1 MLRLRQ
7 NKCTAYRTE
16 GELNL
21 FLSLILALQD
31 INHLQNELKSKLYP
45 EESVSSWASSLT
57 TIQATV
63 MTRLRAFQPPEEPQ
77 GRILNGRLLGT
88 DRIDPARRRI
98 EAAWWNRQ
106 RGSCADAQLVA
117 RPAFQLF
124 GHNTRTQKSTNTQK
138 CKNTRKSRI
147 YTKIHKCTEEYKYRK
162 SNYSW
167 NWSLPRLS
175 SMRRICL
182 V

>member
-1 MLRLRQ
+1 MLRLMQ

-45 EESVSSWASSLT
+45 EESVSSWASSFT

-106 RGSCADAQLVA
+106 SGNCADAQLVA
-117 RPAFQLF
+117 RPAFQL
-124 GHNTRTQKSTNTQK
+124 GNARPQHQDTEEHK
-138 CKNTRKSRI
+138 
-147 YTKIHKCTEEYKYRK
+147 YTKIHRYTEEQKIHK
-162 SNYSW
+162 NTQ
-167 NWSLPRLS
+167 
-175 SMRRICL
+175 MHRRVQIQKI
-182 V
+182 

>member
-1 MLRLRQ
+1 MLRLMQ

-117 RPAFQLF
+117 RPAFQL
-124 GHNTRTQKSTNTQK
+124 GKARPQHQDTEEHKYAKMQKYTEEQNIHKNTQMH
-138 CKNTRKSRI
+138 RRVQI
-147 YTKIHKCTEEYKYRK
+147 QKI
-162 SNYSW
+162 
-167 NWSLPRLS
+167 
-175 SMRRICL
+175 
-182 V
+182 